1 MCENETPIT
10 HHVFAA
16 ASQSVSPEVRRAH
29 AVAAVME
36 LLAVRARH
44 AADFELD
51 KEIKSLDG
59 YANLIQESLVYA
71 R

>member
-1 MCENETPIT
+1 MCENETPISF
-10 HHVFAA
+10 HVCAA

-36 LLAVRARH
+36 SIAMRARY
-44 AADFELD
+44 AEDFELD

-59 YANLIQESLVYA
+59 YANLIQESLAYA